1 MYHATFSHSAFHP
14 LVKTLGKHDE
24 FAAATS
30 GEERSQATTSCG
42 GGPTPHDQE
51 KQSRYMIHDGRNH
64 DLYFIIW
71 LIC

>member
-1 MYHATFSHSAFHP
+1 MN
-14 LVKTLGKHDE
+14 LLLQ
-24 FAAATS
+24 TS

-64 DLYFIIW
+64 DFSLYHLVDLLM
-71 LIC
+71 LI